1 MNKVQVWEEKVIIP
15 TYEAGKPDKN
25 PMFLEKRVYQGSS
38 GRIYPHT
45 VIEKISDKKVD
56 KEYTALFLEN
66 DYLKVM
72 MLPELGGRIQR
83 AYDKTNGYDFIYY
96 NHVIK
101 PALVG
106 LAGPWISGGIEFNW
120 PQHHRPS
127 TFDQVE
133 YTYAENEDGSATVW
147 MGEIE
152 NMFRTEGVLGVT
164 LYPDKAYIE
173 LSAKLYNRTKMPQT
187 FLWWANPAV
196 AVNDDT
202 ISVFPEDVTAVYDHG
217 KRDVISFP
225 YAEGTYYK
233 HKYDHVN
240 IAQYKNIPVPTS
252 YMAYRSDYN
261 FIGEYDYGKQAG
273 LLHVADH
280 HIAPGKKQWTWG
292 CGEFGKAWDL
302 ALTDE
307 DGPYIEL
314 MTGCF
319 TDNQPDF
326 TWIQPQET
334 KNFKQYFMPYKNIG
348 YVKNATIDAAVN
360 AEYEETKGQLTVSA
374 YTTSVQKGAQILLTL
389 PGENGRQEK
398 VLYEETSDL
407 SPEETYEVKIDREK
421 LQQIST
427 FAEGEQN
434 GTEVLCGLRV
444 CVCAADGRELVSYH
458 FPKKIEAE
466 VPEPAKAALL
476 PEDCETTEDLFLYGL
491 HVEQYRHAT
500 YHPEDYY
507 LEGLRRDPTDIR
519 LNNVYGRCLLKKCD
533 FAGAEK
539 YFRKAVEKSI
549 RSNPNPYDYEPY
561 YNLGLSLKYQ
571 GKEKEAY
578 DVFYKAIWGGSF
590 QAPGFYELACLD
602 AKTGRFAEALEHVNE
617 SILRQYQC
625 MKARALKENI
635 LRKLGRVKEAE
646 ELHKESLKIDPLY
659 DRQPEKINHNTLL
672 ELVIDLYEAGDYAQ
686 GITLA
691 EKWVKQQ
698 NVSRQEDI
706 YPLVYYYI
714 AYGYQNLHRKENT
727 EQANCYMT
735 MYVTL
740 GENAAAD
747 GCFPHRTEDYIVL
760 KSLAEEYHLAMA
772 YYYLGCL
779 LYDRR
784 VYDESIED
792 YEESILRS
800 PDFPTVHRNLALAY
814 YNVKKLPQRAYEEME
829 KAFALDETDARVYL
843 ELDQL
848 KKRLNVAVKERW
860 SDMEKH
866 FDLVESRDD
875 LYLEYV
881 TLLNTLGEPEK
892 ALGLIKARK
901 FHQWEGGEGKVAAQY
916 LTALYQLAKAAVEKE
931 DYAEAKELLL
941 RAVGEYPHNLGE
953 GKLESGQE
961 NNLYYL
967 LGLVQEKLGE
977 AKDAFESLT
986 RACCGE
992 SEPVGMMYYNDQPP
1006 EMIYYQGLA
1015 YRMLGEEEQAVQRF
1029 CKLVDYGKEHIG
1041 DEIKID
1047 YFAVS
1052 LPDLLIFE
1060 ENLNERN
1067 RKHCLFMMSLGLWGL
1082 GQTDEAKACAEEL
1095 LSMDNAHQGIRVHD
1109 L

>member
-1 MNKVQVWEEKVIIP
+1 M
-15 TYEAGKPDKN
+15 
-25 PMFLEKRVYQGSS
+25 
-38 GRIYPHT
+38 
-45 VIEKISDKKVD
+45 
-56 KEYTALFLEN
+56 
-66 DYLKVM
+66 
-72 MLPELGGRIQR
+72 
-83 AYDKTNGYDFIYY
+83 
-96 NHVIK
+96 
-101 PALVG
+101 
-106 LAGPWISGGIEFNW
+106 
-120 PQHHRPS
+120 
-127 TFDQVE
+127 
-133 YTYAENEDGSATVW
+133 
-147 MGEIE
+147 
-152 NMFRTEGVLGVT
+152 
-164 LYPDKAYIE
+164 
-173 LSAKLYNRTKMPQT
+173 
-187 FLWWANPAV
+187 
-196 AVNDDT
+196 
-202 ISVFPEDVTAVYDHG
+202 
-217 KRDVISFP
+217 
-225 YAEGTYYK
+225 
-233 HKYDHVN
+233 
-240 IAQYKNIPVPTS
+240 
-252 YMAYRSDYN
+252 
-261 FIGEYDYGKQAG
+261 
-273 LLHVADH
+273 
-280 HIAPGKKQWTWG
+280 
-292 CGEFGKAWDL
+292 
-302 ALTDE
+302 
-307 DGPYIEL
+307 
-314 MTGCF
+314 
-319 TDNQPDF
+319 
-326 TWIQPQET
+326 
-334 KNFKQYFMPYKNIG
+334 
-348 YVKNATIDAAVN
+348 
-360 AEYEETKGQLTVSA
+360 
-374 YTTSVQKGAQILLTL
+374 
-389 PGENGRQEK
+389 
-398 VLYEETSDL
+398 
-407 SPEETYEVKIDREK
+407 
-421 LQQIST
+421 
-427 FAEGEQN
+427 
-434 GTEVLCGLRV
+434 
-444 CVCAADGRELVSYH
+444 
-458 FPKKIEAE
+458 
-466 VPEPAKAALL
+466 
-476 PEDCETTEDLFLYGL
+476 
-491 HVEQYRHAT
+491 
-500 YHPEDYY
+500 
-507 LEGLRRDPTDIR
+507 
-519 LNNVYGRCLLKKCD
+519 
-533 FAGAEK
+533 
-539 YFRKAVEKSI
+539 EKSI

-590 QAPGFYELACLD
+590 QAPGLYELVCLD
-602 AKTGRFAEALEHVNE
+602 AKAGRFAEALEHVNE

-691 EKWVKQQ
+691 EKWVEQKSAKGE
-698 NVSRQEDI
+698 NI

-714 AYGYQNLHRKENT
+714 AYGYDNLPGAEAAGPAEHY
-727 EQANCYMT
+727 AA
-735 MYVTL
+735 L
-740 GENAAAD
+740 GEKAVAD

-760 KSLAEEYHLAMA
+760 KRLAAEYDLGMA

-779 LYDRR
+779 LYDKR
-784 VYDESIED
+784 VYGEAVAD
-792 YEESILRS
+792 YEKAALKYPE
-800 PDFPTVHRNLALAY
+800 FPTVHRNLALAY
-814 YNVKKLPQRAYEEME
+814 YNVKKQPQRAYEELTR
-829 KAFALDETDARVYL
+829 AFALDETDARVYL

-848 KKRLNVAVKERW
+848 KKRLNVPVKERW

-1015 YRMLGEEEQAVQRF
+1015 YRMLGEEEQAVRRF
-1029 CKLVDYGKEHIG
+1029 QKLVDYGREHIR
-1041 DEIKID
+1041 DDVKID

-1067 RKHCLFMMSLGLWGL
+1067 RKHCLFMMSLGLKGL
-1082 GQTDEAKACAEEL
+1082 GRIDEAEKCAEEL
-1095 LSMDNAHQGIRVHD
+1095 LAMDNAHQEIRVHD